1 MLFPHHSRFYYP
13 HPISRS
19 HQLTIRLSFNSYTI
33 YNYTMNDDIFTASCY
48 ANKICFT
55 VIEYK
60 HEGNIVMLSN
70 VPAMEHKLF
79 N

>member
-1 MLFPHHSRFYYP
+1 
-13 HPISRS
+13 
-19 HQLTIRLSFNSYTI
+19 
-33 YNYTMNDDIFTASCY
+33 MNDDIFTASCY

-60 HEGNIVMLSN
+60 HEGNIAMLSN
-70 VPAMEHKLF
+70 ALAMEHKLF